1 MELGIKD
8 IGELAMA
15 INVSALLSR
24 SERID
29 CGEINRNPF
38 ELYAKQPIELDCGI
52 SVKISD
58 IHQFHT
64 YGGMLAG
71 LPRKEQLGWHIDIA
85 TRAAERLFPDFDAVR
100 TAIFPPAISSGTLI
114 EKISPELAKRLGL
127 GTDVTEQCVSW
138 ALLPKIT
145 TIALLQQSTSFDSVL
160 AIWWQGEVGYPDA
173 NLLNQICKL
182 SWVDHVVEIDP

>member
-1 MELGIKD
+1 
-8 IGELAMA
+8 MA
-15 INVSALLSR
+15 INVSDLLSR

-29 CGEINRNPF
+29 CGESNRNPF
-38 ELYAKQPIELDCGI
+38 ELYAKQTIELDCGI
-52 SVKISD
+52 SVKIAD

-71 LPRKEQLGWHIDIA
+71 LPRKEQLDWHIDTA
-85 TRAAERLFPDFDAVR
+85 TRAAERLFPDIDAKR

-114 EKISPELAKRLGL
+114 EKISPELARRLGL
-127 GTDVTEQCVSW
+127 GAEVTEQRVSW
-138 ALLPKIT
+138 AMLPKIT
-145 TIALLQQSTSFDSVL
+145 TISLLQKSTSFDSVL

-173 NLLNQICKL
+173 NLLKQVYRL